1 MSQPEL
7 FPARPKSR
15 PSLQKPS
22 RQKPLLQKPSRGRA
36 ITSRRFSRVAVASLV
51 LGATVATGGIAPSA
65 TTPRAAAATDITAN
79 IPYLHPPV
87 QHDGAPIPQA
97 FPPEEYNWY
106 LSDLSS
112 HPFGIYA
119 DVVGSYPDLKAH
131 HPEVQ
136 DTNLATLTRINHD
149 AATNPTAISRAQ
161 SDARADKEGVLQLF
175 SDAFGGRL
183 GDEFRQALNEN
194 RLPKTVMLFGGIT
207 ARAGGLASSTIV
219 EKIGFNETRPY
230 DDHPDQI
237 NKYEVPGEDL
247 YGHSKAFPSGH
258 TNQATWTTTLLAA
271 MLPELSDQL
280 LARGSEAGYNRVVLG
295 VHYPLDVMGGRMTG
309 LAAAAD
315 RWNDPRMRNNL
326 MAAAQEIRAE
336 LEWRC
341 GDTLANCVAAD
352 SKYDDNSLGNYA
364 YRMNY
369 DFAPVSDPNAAMI
382 VPQAAPDLLINAFPN
397 LTYEQRA
404 QVIEQT
410 AGPAGMPLDDQ
421 SPRGSWERIN
431 LAAAMNADVTVN
443 DDGSVHVN

>member
-7 FPARPKSR
+7 FPSRPKSC
-15 PSLQKPS
+15 PA
-22 RQKPLLQKPSRGRA
+22 LQKPSRGRA
-36 ITSRRFSRVAVASLV
+36 ITSRRFSRVVVASLV
-51 LGATVATGGIAPSA
+51 LGVSVATGGIAPSNIA
-65 TTPRAAAATDITAN
+65 SKAAATTDVTAN
-79 IPYLHPPV
+79 IPYLHQPV
-87 QHDGAPIPQA
+87 QHEGAPTPQA

-112 HPFGIYA
+112 HPFGVYA

-136 DTNLATLTRINHD
+136 DTNLATLTRINHN

-161 SDARADKEGVLQLF
+161 SDARAEKDGVLQLF
-175 SDAFGGRL
+175 SDAFGSRL
-183 GDEFRQALNEN
+183 GEEFRQALAEN

-258 TNQATWTTTLLAA
+258 TNQATWTTTLLAV

-315 RWNDPRMRNNL
+315 RWNDPRMRTNL
-326 MAAAQEIRAE
+326 M
-336 LEWRC
+336 
-341 GDTLANCVAAD
+341 AAD
-352 SKYDDNSLGNYA
+352 SKYDDNALDNYA

-369 DFAPVSDPNAAMI
+369 DFAPVSAPNAAMV

-443 DDGSVHVN
+443 DDDSVHVN

>member
-7 FPARPKSR
+7 FPSRPKSC
-15 PSLQKPS
+15 PA
-22 RQKPLLQKPSRGRA
+22 LQKPSRGRA
-36 ITSRRFSRVAVASLV
+36 ITSRRFSRVVVASLV
-51 LGATVATGGIAPSA
+51 LGVSVATGGIAPSNIA
-65 TTPRAAAATDITAN
+65 SKAAATTDVTAN
-79 IPYLHPPV
+79 IPYLHQPV
-87 QHDGAPIPQA
+87 QHEGAPTPQA

-112 HPFGIYA
+112 HPFGVYA

-136 DTNLATLTRINHD
+136 DTNLATLTRINHN

-161 SDARADKEGVLQLF
+161 SDARAEKDGVLQLF
-175 SDAFGGRL
+175 SDAFGSRL
-183 GDEFRQALNEN
+183 GEEFRQALAEN

-258 TNQATWTTTLLAA
+258 TNQATWTTTLLAV

-315 RWNDPRMRNNL
+315 RWNDPRMRTNL

-352 SKYDDNSLGNYA
+352 SKYDDNALDNYA

-369 DFAPVSDPNAAMI
+369 DFAPVSAPNAAMV

-443 DDGSVHVN
+443 DDDSVHVN